1 MREKIQ
7 GIYRIL
13 NTITGKCY
21 IGSSINI
28 KSRWGGHRASLKS
41 GLSKNIKLLRAW
53 NKYGESAFDFS
64 VIEIVIGDK
73 EELYKKEQF
82 WMDFYNSVENGYNIC
97 KAAGSVAGITRS
109 KETRHK
115 MSVAKIGKRPT
126 DETREK
132 ISKTKTG
139 VPMSEETRLKM
150 SEIRK
155 GMFPSEETRE
165 KLRKAQ
171 AGENNPMYGKC
182 GEENPFYG
190 KHHTDET
197 KNKLREMKLG
207 KKASNETRAKMSES
221 HKLENLSEETIKKMS
236 LARLGKR
243 PSEEARRNMSIAQ
256 SGKKMSDEARAKIS
270 ESKSG
275 ENNPNYGKTHSE
287 ETKAKMSAAA
297 KKRWADKKA
306 LKTAS

>member
-139 VPMSEETRLKM
+139 RKHSEETKLKM

-171 AGENNPMYGKC
+171 GGENNPMYGK
-182 GEENPFYG
+182 YG
-190 KHHTDET
+190 KD
-197 KNKLREMKLG
+197 
-207 KKASNETRAKMSES
+207 
-221 HKLENLSEETIKKMS
+221 
-236 LARLGKR
+236 
-243 PSEEARRNMSIAQ
+243 
-256 SGKKMSDEARAKIS
+256 
-270 ESKSG
+270 
-275 ENNPNYGKTHSE
+275 NPNYGRKHTE
-287 ETKAKMSAAA
+287 EAKDKISSAAVQRQAERKTTRAKILETA
-297 KKRWADKKA
+297 KKRWAQRKA
-306 LKTAS
+306 LKTTT